1 VRVLLDAYGSD
12 AFRQDYFAPL
22 IAAGSEVRWINPQ
35 PPQAA
40 ACRRRGLGRRAQATH
55 ELGLDVVSLEQFRS
69 RADAH

>member
-12 AFRQDYFAPL
+12 AFRQDYFGPL
-22 IAAGSEVRWINPQ
+22 IAAVSEMRWINAQ

-40 ACRRRGLGRRAQATH
+40 ACRRRGRDRGAQATH
-55 ELGLDVVSLEQFRS
+55 ELALDVVSLEQLRS